1 MEKDGQII
9 SIRLT
14 DEWPADVA
22 ELVGRIAIAFAQL
35 ERGIYLAAKRRAKVL
50 LVEWEEATKTD
61 KFDVWCRHLIDE
73 YPGDLQLRD
82 LVQRAQCVAKRRH
95 DLVHAIWGRHPDGT
109 LGRWRHGANLGI
121 ELEPLREL
129 LTTIRGLRDQINRHT
144 KGTASRSE
152 GP

>member
-82 LVQRAQCVAKRRH
+82 LVQRARVRAGQVSGQFRSRLRYH
-95 DLVHAIWGRHPDGT
+95 SILVQDPDAS
-109 LGRWRHGANLGI
+109 LS
-121 ELEPLREL
+121 
-129 LTTIRGLRDQINRHT
+129 TT
-144 KGTASRSE
+144 
-152 GP
+152 